1 MRLGYMYTDIMRAA
15 AVVLCVLAG
24 TSVTAQR
31 RGAPAPADAVRTE
44 TPKYAC
50 PAITGVGVTTKRRY
64 CDVTIAEIVED
75 GIRIDFPPHTGAAIL
90 QFDLHNRFT
99 VSGRTVQPS
108 RQDALA
114 AIVSP
119 DGKILDRAAV
129 RAELRVEK
137 DLFDRLA
144 AASGRGTVATAPGR
158 PERIRV
164 SVPAGVAF
172 VALVGLRQDVQLRD
186 RLDRYDQP
194 RRPIALASNF
204 EISYTPVRR

>member
-1 MRLGYMYTDIMRAA
+1 MYTDIMRAA
-15 AVVLCVLAG
+15 AVLCLMAAATTTG
-24 TSVTAQR
+24 LDAQR
-31 RGAPAPADAVRTE
+31 RGGTAAPPAAVRTE
-44 TPKYAC
+44 TPKFTC
-50 PAITGVGVTTKRRY
+50 PSVAGVGASTKRRY

-75 GIRIDFPPHTGAAIL
+75 GIRIEMPARAGAAIL

-99 VSGRTVQPS
+99 VSGRALQPS

-114 AIVSP
+114 AIVGP

-137 DLFDRLA
+137 DLFDRLTA
-144 AASGRGTVATAPGR
+144 AGGRGTIATAPGR

-186 RLDRYDQP
+186 RLDSYEQP
-194 RRPIALASNF
+194 KRPIALASNF
-204 EISYTPVRR
+204 EVSYTPRSR

>member
-1 MRLGYMYTDIMRAA
+1 MRAA
-15 AVVLCVLAG
+15 AVLCVMAAAAIGLD
-24 TSVTAQR
+24 AQR
-31 RGAPAPADAVRTE
+31 RGGAAAPPAAMRTE
-44 TPKYAC
+44 TPKFTC
-50 PAITGVGVTTKRRY
+50 PSVAGVGVNTKRRY

-75 GIRIDFPPHTGAAIL
+75 GIRIEIPARTGAAIL

-99 VSGRTVQPS
+99 ISGRALQPS

-114 AIVSP
+114 AIVGP

-129 RAELRVEK
+129 RGELRIDK

-186 RLDRYDQP
+186 RFDSYEQAK
-194 RRPIALASNF
+194 RPIALASNF
-204 EISYTPVRR
+204 EISYTPARR

>member
-1 MRLGYMYTDIMRAA
+1 MRAA
-15 AVVLCVLAG
+15 AVLCVLAAATTG
-24 TSVTAQR
+24 LHAQR
-31 RGAPAPADAVRTE
+31 RGGTAQAPPAAVRTE
-44 TPKYAC
+44 TPKYTC
-50 PAITGVGVTTKRRY
+50 PAVAGVGVTTKRRY

-75 GIRIDFPPHTGAAIL
+75 GIRIEIPARTGAAIL

-99 VSGRTVQPS
+99 VSGRALQPS

-129 RAELRVEK
+129 RAELRVER

-144 AASGRGTVATAPGR
+144 AAAGRGTIATAPGR

-186 RLDRYDQP
+186 RFDTYEQAKRA
-194 RRPIALASNF
+194 IALASNF
-204 EISYTPVRR
+204 EISYTPARR